1 MRGATLRAFAIVI
14 ALAAFLV
21 VGAGEAFAATFI
33 VDDDKF
39 ATPPSNCG
47 GATPASDSIE
57 DTVELAPP
65 GSTINVCPGVYEEQ
79 VSFENP
85 DDNNTTIR
93 SLVRR
98 AAVIKAPPTIL
109 LNLIDEKS
117 IVHVNAATGVRILS
131 FTITGPGPANC
142 DSIHY
147 GVWVENGG
155 SAAIDDNHITDIRD
169 EDPLS
174 LDPPLSGCQ
183 NGVGIQVGRKYT
195 DGPTTGSA
203 TITRNL
209 IDRYQKNGMTIDN
222 VGSSATILDNR
233 VDGWG
238 PTEAIAQNGIQI
250 SRGAFGNARDNE
262 VSDNIY
268 IGPAQAVA
276 SSTGFLLY
284 GNADV
289 IPVPDL
295 SPAPGTT
302 VADNLAYRNDDNIA
316 AFGTEFARVLSNG
329 VFNSTRFDGIYMGT
343 DTANNRIEDNFL
355 RGNEEH
361 DCHDDS
367 IGGGT
372 AGSANFWNDNDG
384 ETENRPGL
392 CEGAHGDDDDDEE
405 NDEDGDDDDH
415 PHHNGDHDDEDEDD
429 DDDD

>member
-1 MRGATLRAFAIVI
+1 MGRTLRALAV
-14 ALAAFLV
+14 LAATASFLV
-21 VGAGEAFAATFI
+21 VGAGQAFGATLI

-47 GATPASDSIE
+47 GSTPTSDSIE
-57 DTVELAPP
+57 DSVELAPP

-85 DDNNTTIR
+85 DDNDTTIR

-98 AAVIKAPPTIL
+98 AAVIKAPITIVA
-109 LNLIDEKS
+109 NVIDEKS

-131 FTITGPGPANC
+131 FTITGPGPGTC
-142 DSIHY
+142 DSIRY

-155 SAAIDDNHITDIRD
+155 SATIDDNRIVDIRD
-169 EDPLS
+169 NDPLS

-195 DGPTTGSA
+195 DGPTTGTA
-203 TITRNL
+203 TITDNL
-209 IDRYQKNGMTIDN
+209 IERYQKNGMTIDN
-222 VGSSATILDNR
+222 VGSRGTIIGNR

-268 IGPAQAVA
+268 IGPFQAVA

-284 GNADV
+284 GNADEV
-289 IPVPDL
+289 PIPDL

-302 VADNLAYRNDDNIA
+302 VADNLVYRNDDNIA

-329 VFNSTRFDGIYMGT
+329 VFNSTRFDGIYMAT
-343 DTANNRIEDNFL
+343 DSANNRIEDNFL

-367 IGGGT
+367 FGAGT
-372 AGSANFWNDNDG
+372 AGTANFWHDNDAV
-384 ETENRPGL
+384 TENREGL
-392 CEGAHGDDDDDEE
+392 CEGADGDDDDDEE

-415 PHHNGDHDDEDEDD
+415 PHHNGDHDDEDDD
-429 DDDD
+429 DD